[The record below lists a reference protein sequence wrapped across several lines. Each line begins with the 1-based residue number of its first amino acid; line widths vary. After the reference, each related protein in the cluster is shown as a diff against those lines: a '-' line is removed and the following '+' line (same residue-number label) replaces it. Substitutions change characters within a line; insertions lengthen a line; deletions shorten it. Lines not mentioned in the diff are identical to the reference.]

1 MSQAFAYFDGERGH
15 LTVIDDNDFVM
26 RITTVK
32 AHPGGAIRINDGKLL
47 PLLRYPLGRFGVSL
61 RWASDPVALAE
72 KFAKDNDAKLYPTEE
87 AYDRAVAKV
96 LGQKRGK

>member
-1 MSQAFAYFDGERGH
+1 MSQAFAFFDGERGH
-15 LTVIDDNDFVM
+15 LTVIGDNDYVNSV
-26 RITTVK
+26 TTVK